1 MKILVLTITAG
12 EGHNSTA
19 AALKAGIDK
28 FGYECRVEDVYRLL
42 NRALYSAVSKGYL
55 FATKHLKK
63 LYGDV
68 YRLAEMRSS
77 DANSN
82 SPMRRAN
89 SVLIRMLRKYIED
102 YDPDTIVFTHVFA
115 GVLLDE
121 IKEKYGLRAKTVGIV
136 TDFRVHPYWEECL
149 HLDYVVCAD
158 RRMTYSIVKK
168 GFEPSQVLPFGIPV
182 RPQFLEDISKDDA
195 RRELGIEDKLTI
207 LMMGGSMGFG
217 NLVDNVKELDE
228 LDADFQMIVV
238 CGNNAKAFDD
248 LQKLKTKKKIY
259 VYGYANNVHVMMS
272 ASDCIVTKPGGLT
285 VSEALTKRLPMIIV
299 NPIPGQEDRNEEF
312 LLNNGAAIATSKSLK
327 LDEAVW
333 MCVSDTDRLRL
344 IREAIDQIRHPDAM
358 DNICAFAVELAKENV
373 KE

>member
-1 MKILVLTITAG
+1 MKILILTITAG

-28 FGYECRVEDVYRLL
+28 FGVECKIEDVYKLL
-42 NRALYSAVSKGYL
+42 NRALYSTVAKGYL

-63 LYGDV
+63 LYGDF

-82 SPMRRAN
+82 SPMRSAN
-89 SVLIRMLRKYIED
+89 SVLARMLYKYIKA
-102 YDPDTIVFTHVFA
+102 YDPDAIVFTHIFA

-121 IKEKYGLRAKTVGIV
+121 IKVKHGLRAKTIGII
-136 TDFRVHPYWEECL
+136 TDFRVHPYWEEAL

-158 RRMTYSIVKK
+158 KRMSYNIYKK
-168 GFEPSQVLPFGIPV
+168 GFKPSQVLPLGIPV
-182 RPQFLEDISKDDA
+182 RPQFLEDIPKEDA
-195 RRELGIEDKLTI
+195 RKELGIDNKLTV

-217 NLVDNVKELDE
+217 KLVDNVKELDG
-228 LDADFQMIVV
+228 LDVDFQMIAV
-238 CGNNAKAFDD
+238 CGNNAKAFSD
-248 LQKLKTKKKIY
+248 LRKMRTKKKLY
-259 VYGYANNVHVMMS
+259 VYGYANNVDVMMS
-272 ASDCIVTKPGGLT
+272 AADCIVTKPGGLT
-285 VSEALTKRLPMIIV
+285 VSEALTKRLPMILV

-333 MCVSDTDRLRL
+333 MCMTDSDRLRL
-344 IREAIDQIRHPDAM
+344 IREAIDQIRHPNAIED
-358 DNICAFAVELAKENV
+358 ICAFAVEQAKEAEN
-373 KE
+373 K